1 MKDEKLDED
10 DFDGQDLEQIR
21 DRFSKGEL
29 VGVVLP
35 VVVKPKK
42 APNIESGF
50 LSILSVRTN

>member
-35 VVVKPKK
+35 VVVNQSTEYRKRFF
-42 APNIESGF
+42 S
-50 LSILSVRTN
+50 LY